1 MFELTRPGLIAS
13 GGLIYYIL
21 EYCNF
26 RSFAA
31 ALSLLSAVQMGTL
44 DSWQMLKGE
53 YLRSRHLVP

>member
-1 MFELTRPGLIAS
+1 MFELTRPDFIAS
-13 GGLIYYIL
+13 GGLIYYLL

-44 DSWQMLKGE
+44 VSWADAK
-53 YLRSRHLVP
+53 R

>member
-26 RSFAA
+26 KSFAA
-31 ALSLLSAVQMGTL
+31 ALSLLSAVQMGKL
-44 DSWQMLKGE
+44 VSWADAK
-53 YLRSRHLVP
+53 R